1 MKMKITK
8 GGTNVSYRIDNTFL
22 QIKNYNNFN
31 HQINYELLKDFD
43 FVPKLISNDQ
53 KEIVWEYVEGNEPVV
68 DLNNIKTITNQIK
81 QLHNSNL
88 NFPKNNLK
96 QRVQYYRQKMIELN
110 SGIEIIDKY
119 ANLIDDILDKM
130 DHSTPLHNDLF
141 PFNMIETK
149 NKIYFVDWEYATMG
163 DKHFELAYLI
173 ETSNMNSECE
183 KVFLDLY
190 NDYDSYKLLL
200 NKIFVNYIVIL
211 WIRTQTSAPYN
222 TTFFEQKIINY
233 VTKLTN

>member
-68 DLNNIKTITNQIK
+68 DLNNIKAITNQIK

-96 QRVQYYRQKMIELN
+96 QRVQYYRQKMVELN

-130 DHSTPLHNDLF
+130 DYSTPLHNDLF

>member
-1 MKMKITK
+1 MKTKITK

-22 QIKNYNNFN
+22 QIKNYNGFN
-31 HQINYELLKDFD
+31 HQIDYDILKDFD
-43 FVPKLISNDQ
+43 FVPKLISNNQ
-53 KEIVWEYVEGNEPVV
+53 KEIVWEYVDGNEPVV
-68 DLNNIKTITNQIK
+68 DLNNIKIITNQIK

-88 NFPKNNLK
+88 KFPKNNLK
-96 QRVQYYRQKMIELN
+96 QRVQHYRQKMIELN
-110 SGIEIIDKY
+110 SGIELLDKY

-130 DHSTPLHNDLF
+130 DHLTPLHNDLF

-183 KVFLDLY
+183 KVFLYLY

>member
-68 DLNNIKTITNQIK
+68 DLNNIKAITNQIK

-96 QRVQYYRQKMIELN
+96 QRVQYYRQKMNELN

>member
-43 FVPKLISNDQ
+43 FVPKLISNNQ

-68 DLNNIKTITNQIK
+68 DLNNIKAITNQIK

-190 NDYDSYKLLL
+190 NDYDSYKLLV

-233 VTKLTN
+233 VTNLTN

>member
-68 DLNNIKTITNQIK
+68 DLNNIKAITNQIK

-88 NFPKNNLK
+88 TFPKNNLK
-96 QRVQYYRQKMIELN
+96 QRVQYYRQKMVELN

-130 DHSTPLHNDLF
+130 EHSTPLHNDLF

>member
-68 DLNNIKTITNQIK
+68 DLNNIKAITNQIK

-119 ANLIDDILDKM
+119 ANLIDEILDKM
-130 DHSTPLHNDLF
+130 EHSTPLHNDLF

-190 NDYDSYKLLL
+190 SDYDSYKLLL

>member
-68 DLNNIKTITNQIK
+68 DLNNIKAITNQIK

-119 ANLIDDILDKM
+119 ANLIDEILDKM
-130 DHSTPLHNDLF
+130 EHSTPLHNDLF

>member
-68 DLNNIKTITNQIK
+68 DLNNIKAITNQIK

-96 QRVQYYRQKMIELN
+96 QRVQYYRQKMVELN

-130 DHSTPLHNDLF
+130 EHSTPLHNDLF

-190 NDYDSYKLLL
+190 SDYDSYKLLL

>member
-1 MKMKITK
+1 MKIKITK

-31 HQINYELLKDFD
+31 HQINYELLKNFD
-43 FVPKLISNDQ
+43 FVPKLISDNQ
-53 KEIVWEYVEGNEPVV
+53 KEIVWEYIDGVEPVI
-68 DLNNIKTITNQIK
+68 DLNNIKIITNQIK

-88 NFPKNNLK
+88 KFPKNNLK
-96 QRVQYYRQKMIELN
+96 QRVQHYRQKMIELN
-110 SGIEIIDKY
+110 SGIELLDKY

-130 DHSTPLHNDLF
+130 DHLTPLHNDLF

-233 VTKLTN
+233 VAKLTN

>member
-96 QRVQYYRQKMIELN
+96 QRVQYYRQKMVELN

-130 DHSTPLHNDLF
+130 EHSTPLHNDLF

-211 WIRTQTSAPYN
+211 WIRTQTLAPYN

>member
-1 MKMKITK
+1 MKIKITK
-8 GGTNVSYRIDNTFL
+8 GGTNISYRIDNTFL

-31 HQINYELLKDFD
+31 HQINYELLSNFD
-43 FVPKLISNDQ
+43 FVPKLISNNQ
-53 KEIVWEYVEGNEPVV
+53 KEIVWEYVDGIEPVI
-68 DLNNIKTITNQIK
+68 DLNNINLIAKQIK

-88 NFPKNNLK
+88 IFPNNNLK
-96 QRVQYYRQKMIELN
+96 QRVQYYRTKMNELN
-110 SGIEIIDKY
+110 TQVEVINKY
-119 ANLIDDILDKM
+119 ASLIDQILDSM
-130 DHSTPLHNDLF
+130 QFDTPLHNDLF
-141 PFNMIETK
+141 PFNMIQTD

-173 ETSNMNSECE
+173 ETSNMSSECE

-190 NDYDSYKLLL
+190 KDYDQHKLLL

-233 VTKLTN
+233 VTKLTI

>member
-1 MKMKITK
+1 MKITK

-68 DLNNIKTITNQIK
+68 DLNNIKAITNQIK

-96 QRVQYYRQKMIELN
+96 QRVQYYRQKMVELN

>member
-68 DLNNIKTITNQIK
+68 DLNNIKIITNQIK

-96 QRVQYYRQKMIELN
+96 QRVQYYRQKMVELN

-130 DHSTPLHNDLF
+130 EYSTPLHNDLF

>member
-68 DLNNIKTITNQIK
+68 DLNNIKAITNQIK

-96 QRVQYYRQKMIELN
+96 QRVQYYRQKMVELN

>member
-68 DLNNIKTITNQIK
+68 DLNNIKAITNQIK

-130 DHSTPLHNDLF
+130 EHSTPLHNDLF

>member
-22 QIKNYNNFN
+22 QIKNYNSFN

-96 QRVQYYRQKMIELN
+96 QRVQYYRQKIIELN

-130 DHSTPLHNDLF
+130 EHSTPLHNDLF

-190 NDYDSYKLLL
+190 SDYDSYKLLL

>member
-53 KEIVWEYVEGNEPVV
+53 KEIVWEYIEGNEPVV
-68 DLNNIKTITNQIK
+68 DLNNIKAITNQIK

-130 DHSTPLHNDLF
+130 EHSTPLHNDLF

>member
-68 DLNNIKTITNQIK
+68 DLNNIKAITNQIK

-96 QRVQYYRQKMIELN
+96 QRVQYYRQKMVELN
-110 SGIEIIDKY
+110 SDIEIIDKY

>member
-68 DLNNIKTITNQIK
+68 DLNNIKAITNQIK

-96 QRVQYYRQKMIELN
+96 QRVQYYRQKMVELN

-130 DHSTPLHNDLF
+130 EHSTPLHNDLF